1 MFNPFKALGDM
12 NSMRKQAMEIQ
23 KALEGEIF
31 DVNEGDVHLRI
42 NGNQIVQTVEI
53 AGVENEMV
61 KRAVNSAIK
70 QSQQAAAAKLQELTK
85 NMPQ

>member
-12 NSMRKQAMEIQ
+12 NQMRKQAMEIQ

-42 NGNQIVQTVEI
+42 NGNQIVQIVEI
-53 AGVENEMV
+53 GGVENEQV
-61 KRAVNSAIK
+61 KRAINSAIK
-70 QSQQAAAAKLQELTK
+70 QSQQAAAGKLQELTK
-85 NMPQ
+85 DMPQ